1 MEHENENTV
10 EELTDTCE
18 CGCHCDG
25 DCHCHEK
32 QPEIFDESDID
43 RIIANLNDWD

>member
-1 MEHENENTV
+1 MEHENESAV

-25 DCHCHEK
+25 ECHCHEK
-32 QPEIFDESDID
+32 HPEIFKESDID
-43 RIIANLNDWD
+43 HIIANLNDWD